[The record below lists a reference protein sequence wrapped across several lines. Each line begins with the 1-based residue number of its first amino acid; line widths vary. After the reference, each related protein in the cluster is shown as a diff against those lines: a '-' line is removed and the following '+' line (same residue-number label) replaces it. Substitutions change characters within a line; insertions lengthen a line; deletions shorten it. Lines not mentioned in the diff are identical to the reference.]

1 MYKELFKHKF
11 ICLVEDHYNPL
22 GIIRSLGEKNIHP
35 IVLLCNPKP
44 HLVNK
49 SKYIGELHIFT
60 NIEEGYN
67 YLVENYSCLEY
78 KPFVYSG
85 SDNVTLLLDK
95 NYSFLKDKFYFFNG
109 QGHLTELLQ
118 KDKLNKL
125 ADECGFLVPKEEV
138 LQKGDYPVSL
148 RYPIFTKAITS
159 ANGDDWKSQ
168 SHICFSS
175 DDLRIVYEDI
185 TVNSILAQ
193 EYIDKENEVS
203 LEGYSINGG
212 EQVYIP
218 YEGRYYR
225 VSETSFGHYLYFYPF
240 KNEEILEKCKSILL
254 KAHYSGIFSVD
265 LLVGKDEQL
274 YFLEV
279 NFRNSA
285 WSYAASYGN
294 CNLPY
299 LWAISSITNVI
310 DHDRLL
316 KSKINV
322 MAEIDDL
329 RGSVIQMHQ
338 TTLKQWIKNVRD
350 TDVFMVYNK
359 LDMAPF
365 WSEIWFQLKHQI
377 KKRILKIE

>member
-1 MYKELFKHKF
+1 MNKELFKHKF

-22 GIIRSLGEKNIHP
+22 GIIRSLGENNIRP

-49 SKYIGELHIFT
+49 SKYIGELHVFT
-60 NIEEGYN
+60 NIEEGFN

-85 SDNVTLLLDK
+85 SDNVALLLDK
-95 NYSFLKDKFYFFNG
+95 NYSSLNDKFYFFNG
-109 QGHLTELLQ
+109 HGRLTELLQ
-118 KDKLNKL
+118 KNNLNKL
-125 ADECGFLVPKEEV
+125 ANECGFKVPKEEV
-138 LQKGDYPVSL
+138 LQKGNLPVSL
-148 RYPIFTKAITS
+148 SYPIFTKAITS

-168 SHICFSS
+168 SHVCLSEDS
-175 DDLRIVYEDI
+175 LKKTYEDI
-185 TVNSILAQ
+185 DADTILVQ
-193 EYIDKENEVS
+193 EYIKKVNEIS

-225 VSETSFGHYLYFYPF
+225 MSDSSFGHYLYFYPF
-240 KNEEILEKCKSILL
+240 KNEELLEKCKKILS

-265 LLVGKDEQL
+265 LLVGIDGRQ

-310 DHDRLL
+310 DYDRLP

-329 RGSVIQMHQ
+329 RSSVIQMRQ
-338 TTLKQWIKNVRD
+338 ISLKQWIKDVKN
-350 TDVFMVYNK
+350 TNVFMIYNK
-359 LDMAPF
+359 EDMAPF
-365 WSEIWFQLKHQI
+365 WSEIWFQLKRQF
-377 KKRILKIE
+377 KKRILRGK